1 LKLPPRLGA
10 LGCALTLAACATPP
24 APPGTVVPESRLAGA
39 VVPGQ
44 TTKAA
49 LLASLGPTMS
59 IAFDSGYEVW
69 LYQSPAGGGRYAE
82 FVVLLDPKGV
92 VSKVRRRDPP
102 PSEPH

>member
-1 LKLPPRLGA
+1 MNSIHRLCVA
-10 LGCALTLAACATPP
+10 GCAVLLAACATPA
-24 APPGTVVPESRLAGA
+24 APPGTVVPDSRLAGA

-49 LLASLGPTMS
+49 LLASLGPTRS

-82 FVVLLDPKGV
+82 YVVLLGPDGV
-92 VSKVRRRDPP
+92 VSKTRRRDPA
-102 PSEPH
+102 PSDPR